1 MVPRHPS
8 CARIRLTEKN
18 GSLRV
23 PVYTLQ
29 FFIPKNYALF
39 KERPRSA
46 APPRGARGFRGKQDQ
61 DHTLGPPA
69 RGAVG
74 GRDWNRTSDL
84 VLIRDAL

>member
-39 KERPRSA
+39 KERPHPA
-46 APPRGARGFRGKQDQ
+46 APPCGTRGNRGKSIRTYARAAGARRSWW
-61 DHTLGPPA
+61 A
-69 RGAVG
+69 
-74 GRDWNRTSDL
+74 
-84 VLIRDAL
+84 

>member
-29 FFIPKNYALF
+29 FFLPKNYALF
-39 KERPRSA
+39 KEPAVGARPAMR
-46 APPRGARGFRGKQDQ
+46 APPFGGKSSRKTSGARPD
-61 DHTLGPPA
+61 
-69 RGAVG
+69 G

>member
-29 FFIPKNYALF
+29 FFLPKNYALF
-39 KERPRSA
+39 KELPHP
-46 APPRGARGFRGKQDQ
+46 PPRHA
-61 DHTLGPPA
+61 GPAELRTNLQEATSEAPA